1 MVYSNAMYFASYFD
15 KLTKEILSTFNENQ
29 KSQKNTNQG
38 KIKLAKSLFA
48 LRRKGH
54 PEELD

>member
-1 MVYSNAMYFASYFD
+1 MYFASYFD

>member
-15 KLTKEILSTFNENQ
+15 KLTKVLSTFNENQ

-54 PEELD
+54 PEELG